1 MRNRIHG
8 FPPDPAR
15 ITLFKDHGAS
25 SLDFESRVSVPELEN
40 RVWVQDSMIPLIER
54 ILNEEGIDIP
64 LPQWD
69 LYLDEF
75 TKNAD
80 NKGVG
85 SF

>member
-1 MRNRIHG
+1 
-8 FPPDPAR
+8 
-15 ITLFKDHGAS
+15 
-25 SLDFESRVSVPELEN
+25 
-40 RVWVQDSMIPLIER
+40 MIPLIER